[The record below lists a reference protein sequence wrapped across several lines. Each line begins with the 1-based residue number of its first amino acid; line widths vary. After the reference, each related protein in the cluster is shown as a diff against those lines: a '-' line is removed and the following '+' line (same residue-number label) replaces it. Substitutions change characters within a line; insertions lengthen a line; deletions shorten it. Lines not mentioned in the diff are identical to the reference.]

1 MLQLENQPLINFL
14 NQQLANQF
22 VMYVKLHRYHWF
34 VKGKQ
39 FFGLHE
45 LFQKMY
51 EAVAED
57 LDKLAERILM
67 IQGKPLATM
76 TKYIKESTLSEAD
89 ADDEDFEIMKQLQAD
104 FQQMV
109 NEIKQDGFK
118 LTQTHQDRPTE
129 DLMIAMVA
137 AYEKY
142 IWMLQ
147 AWQKG
152 DAGSS

>member
-1 MLQLENQPLINFL
+1 MENQPLINFL